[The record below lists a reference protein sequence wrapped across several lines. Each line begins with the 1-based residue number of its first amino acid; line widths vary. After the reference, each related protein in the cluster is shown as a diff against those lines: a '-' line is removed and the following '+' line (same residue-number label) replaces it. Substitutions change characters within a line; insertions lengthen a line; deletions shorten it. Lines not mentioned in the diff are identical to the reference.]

1 MTDTMQDT
9 SAFQLLNDIRQQ
21 AVELA
26 EQDVVYATQSAGVKN
41 IGYVVNG
48 INFFSNAQDIKE
60 ISVCENLTAIPQTKP
75 WLRGLINSKGVLYS
89 VTDLSLF
96 AGYSR
101 PTPTNKG
108 HLLLL
113 KDDHSQSALLVN
125 RVIGFRYFDDS
136 MSVKNLEE
144 SESFPE
150 GLSAYLD
157 SGRQF
162 EGQIWYELNVSRL
175 LASEQFREVQ

>member
-1 MTDTMQDT
+1 MQNQ
-9 SAFQLLNDIRQQ
+9 SALQLLNDIREQ
-21 AVELA
+21 AIGLA
-26 EQDVVYATQSAGVKN
+26 EQDITYSTQSAGVKN
-41 IGYVVNG
+41 IAYVVNG
-48 INFFSNAQDIKE
+48 INFFSNAKDIKE
-60 ISVCENLTAIPQTKP
+60 ISVCENLTSIPQTKP

-96 AGYSR
+96 AGYNR
-101 PTPTNKG
+101 PTASKKG

-125 RVIGFRYFDDS
+125 KVIGFRYFDDS
-136 MSVKNLEE
+136 MIVHDLDENID
-144 SESFPE
+144 FPE

-157 SGRQF
+157 SGRRF
-162 EGQIWYELNVSRL
+162 EDQIWYELDVTRL